1 LVENGETEMAD
12 FIEIGGVKIE
22 TAWFGDA
29 PADAPTLV
37 LLHEGLGSISIWRD
51 YPAALAKATG
61 TRVFAYSRAGYGQ
74 SDPVKLP
81 RPLDF
86 MQREAKDVLP
96 KLLDKI
102 GFRRGMLVGHSDGGT
117 IAAAYAGS
125 VQDHRVRGLVLIEP
139 HFFVEE
145 FNLKSIRRITAEYK
159 TSDLRD
165 KLARHHKDPD
175 NAFLGWSGAW
185 LDPQFGEVLDL
196 QSELTHIRVPV
207 LLVKGENDP
216 YATMEQVYF
225 AERECYCPVEHVV
238 IAGAAHAPHREKPE
252 ETLRATAAFINRL
265 LWAHDEAAPARPPA
279 HLADLASA

>member
-1 LVENGETEMAD
+1 MTD
-12 FIEIGGVKIE
+12 FIEIDGVRLE
-22 TAWFGDA
+22 CAWFGDA
-29 PADAPTLV
+29 PENAPTLV
-37 LLHEGLGSISIWRD
+37 MLHEGLGSVSIWRD
-51 YPAALAKATG
+51 FPAAIAKATG
-61 TRVFAYSRAGYGQ
+61 TRVFAYSREGNGK

-86 MQREAKDVLP
+86 MQREAREVLP

-102 GFRRGMLVGHSDGGT
+102 NFKRGILVGHSDGGT

-145 FNLKSIRRITAEYK
+145 FNLKSIRKITAEYM
-159 TSDLRD
+159 TSDLRE
-165 KLARHHKDPD
+165 KLARHHSDPD

-185 LDPQFGEVLDL
+185 LDPKFGEILFL

-207 LLVKGENDP
+207 LIVKGENDP
-216 YATMEQVYF
+216 YATMEQVRF

-238 IAGAAHAPHREKPE
+238 IGGAAHAPHREKPE
-252 ETLRATAAFINRL
+252 ETLEATAGFINRIL
-265 LWAHDEAAPARPPA
+265 REHGEAAA
-279 HLADLASA
+279 

>member
-1 LVENGETEMAD
+1 MTD
-12 FIEIGGVKIE
+12 FITIDDVKLE
-22 TAWFGDA
+22 CAWFGDA
-29 PADAPTLV
+29 PQDAPILV
-37 LLHEGLGSISIWRD
+37 MLHEGLGSVSLWRD
-51 YPAALAKATG
+51 FPAALAKATG

-86 MQREAKDVLP
+86 MQREAREVLP
-96 KLLDKI
+96 KLLDRI

-145 FNLKSIRRITAEYK
+145 FNLKSIRKITSEYGS
-159 TSDLRD
+159 TDLRT
-165 KLARHHKDPD
+165 KLARHHQDPD

-185 LDPQFGEVLDL
+185 LDPGFGRVLDL
-196 QSELTHIRVPV
+196 REELIHIRVPV
-207 LLVKGENDP
+207 LIVKGENDP
-216 YATMEQVYF
+216 YATMEQVRL

-238 IAGAAHAPHREKPE
+238 IENAAHAPHREQPE
-252 ETLRATAAFINRL
+252 VTLAATAGFINRI
-265 LWAHDEAAPARPPA
+265 LWTHREAAPAKAPMQLGGLEA
-279 HLADLASA
+279 